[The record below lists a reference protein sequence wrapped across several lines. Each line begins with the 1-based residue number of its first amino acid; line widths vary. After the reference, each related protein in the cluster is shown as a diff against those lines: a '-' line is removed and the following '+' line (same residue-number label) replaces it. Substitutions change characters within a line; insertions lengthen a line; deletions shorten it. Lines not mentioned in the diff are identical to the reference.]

1 MLEEILSEAKN
12 KMTASINSFKNYLSS
27 VRTGRAS
34 TGLVETIRVD
44 YFGTEM
50 ALNQLAQIN
59 LGDSRMIIIQPWDKN
74 SVEVIAK
81 SIQNSDLNIAP
92 NIDGDI
98 IRLNVPP
105 LTEETREEIV
115 KLVKSKSEDS
125 KISIRNIRR
134 SAQEDIRDIE
144 KKGESSQDDCRRAQT
159 SLEKLTS
166 EFIDNIDQES
176 NNKEIEI
183 MQV

>member
-1 MLEEILSEAKN
+1 M
-12 KMTASINSFKNYLSS
+12 LSS
-27 VRTGRAS
+27 GLNINCFPS
-34 TGLVETIRVD
+34 TC
-44 YFGTEM
+44 
-50 ALNQLAQIN
+50 
-59 LGDSRMIIIQPWDKN
+59 
-74 SVEVIAK
+74 
-81 SIQNSDLNIAP
+81 DLNIAP

-105 LTEETREEIV
+105 LTEETRKEIV

-144 KKGESSQDDCRRAQT
+144 KKGESSQDDCRRSQT

>member
-1 MLEEILSEAKN
+1 MLEEIINGTKN
-12 KMTASINSFKNYLSS
+12 KMTASLNSFKNYLSS

-34 TGLVETIRVD
+34 TGLVETIKVD

-105 LTEETREEIV
+105 LTEETRKEIV

>member
-1 MLEEILSEAKN
+1 MKSLLNLSK
-12 KMTASINSFKNYLSS
+12 I
-27 VRTGRAS
+27 
-34 TGLVETIRVD
+34 
-44 YFGTEM
+44 
-50 ALNQLAQIN
+50 
-59 LGDSRMIIIQPWDKN
+59 P
-74 SVEVIAK
+74 
-81 SIQNSDLNIAP
+81 P

-105 LTEETREEIV
+105 LTEETRKEIV